1 MWSWVQRSGNQKLLS
16 LIGAGV
22 AALAVAAWT
31 VFTYLDEGSGKH
43 AGASVEA
50 NHGVAAGGNIERSTI
65 TIEGGPNGGA
75 KEK

>member
-1 MWSWVQRSGNQKLLS
+1 MWVWLQRSGNQKLLS

-22 AALAVAAWT
+22 AAVAVAAWT

-43 AGASVEA
+43 AGPNVEA
-50 NHGVAAGGNIERSTI
+50 NHGVAAGGNIERSRI
-65 TIEGGPNGGA
+65 TIEGGPNGVA

>member
-1 MWSWVQRSGNQKLLS
+1 MWGWLQRSGNQKLLS

-50 NHGVAAGGNIERSTI
+50 NHGVAAGGNIERSRI

-75 KEK
+75 KEN